1 MILFIGGFA
10 LGVVSGMALL
20 HFTVIKN
27 LEGSRNRWKILAEE
41 ALELNR
47 TLLTNELTCKE
58 SVMTITYAEP
68 VIETK
73 EKPVF
78 RSESEKGKKSAKV
91 SRSNAGRV
99 R

>member
-1 MILFIGGFA
+1 MIELIGGFA
-10 LGVVSGMALL
+10 LGVVSGMVLL
-20 HFTVIKN
+20 HVYIISPLRVSK
-27 LEGSRNRWKILAEE
+27 ERWM
-41 ALELNR
+41 ELSLD
-47 TLLTNELTCKE
+47 TSLTNLKLLSKLYEKPIIKTQ
-58 SVMTITYAEP
+58 
-68 VIETK
+68 

>member
-27 LEGSRNRWKILAEE
+27 IEKSRVSWRNLAKQTMD
-41 ALELNR
+41 LNLS
-47 TLLTNELTCKE
+47 LLTKLFTHEK
-58 SVMTITYAEP
+58 P
-68 VIETK
+68 VIK
-73 EKPVF
+73 AQEKPVF

>member
-20 HFTVIKN
+20 HFTVVKN
-27 LEGSRNRWKILAEE
+27 LEKSRVSWRNLT
-41 ALELNR
+41 LETMDLNMK
-47 TLLTNELTCKE
+47 LLVKSL
-58 SVMTITYAEP
+58 TYAKP
-68 VIETK
+68 VIETQ

-78 RSESEKGKKSAKV
+78 RSESKEGKKSAKV